1 MKYFVEAGA
10 IAVRRV
16 TKEDLKRLAKATGG
30 QVVTTMVDLEGNE
43 VFDPAVLGEAELVA
57 EER

>member
-1 MKYFVEAGA
+1 M
-10 IAVRRV
+10 AVRRV